1 MLKANTPNNRVASN
15 QAYMD
20 KFNSELADKCDNVK
34 VRVTSHNLSGIT
46 ETCKT
51 NDLSIFNGSRFM
63 QALDDVSV
71 SSSIIVVGTAREEF
85 LLLNKLTETTGCKVT
100 GSYDE
105 EISARYFDL
114 YCEKEGALLIN
125 LK

>member
-20 KFNSELADKCDNVK
+20 KFNSGLASKCDNVK
-34 VRVTSHNLSGIT
+34 VRAMSHNLKGVT
-46 ETCKT
+46 KTCKT

-71 SSSIIVVGTAREEF
+71 SSSIIVVGTEREDL
-85 LLLNKLTETTGCKVT
+85 LLLNKLRETTGCKIT
-100 GSYDE
+100 GSYNED
-105 EISARYFDL
+105 ISPRYFDL

>member
-1 MLKANTPNNRVASN
+1 MTTANNRVASN
-15 QAYMD
+15 QSYMD
-20 KFNSELADKCDNVK
+20 KFNSELSAKCDNTK
-34 VRVTSHNLSGIT
+34 VRAMSHNLNGVT

-71 SSSIIVVGTAREEF
+71 SSSIIVVGTEREEF
-85 LLLNKLTETTGCKVT
+85 LLLNKLRETTGCKIT

>member
-1 MLKANTPNNRVASN
+1 MLKSMTANNRVASN

-20 KFNSELADKCDNVK
+20 KFNSELASKCDNVK

-63 QALDDVSV
+63 QAVDDVSV
-71 SSSIIVVGTAREEF
+71 SSSIIVVGTEREEF
-85 LLLNKLTETTGCKVT
+85 FLLNKLREATGCKIT
-100 GSYDE
+100 GSYNEDM
-105 EISARYFDL
+105 SNYLFDL

>member
-1 MLKANTPNNRVASN
+1 MTTANNRVASN

-20 KFNSELADKCDNVK
+20 KFNAELADKCDNVK
-34 VRVTSHNLSGIT
+34 VRVMSHNLIGIT

-51 NDLSIFNGSRFM
+51 NDLSIFNGSKFM
-63 QALDDVSV
+63 QAVDDVSV
-71 SSSIIVVGTAREEF
+71 SSSIIVVGTEREEF
-85 LLLNKLTETTGCKVT
+85 LLLNKLTEATGCRIT

-105 EISARYFDL
+105 DISNYLFDL

>member
-1 MLKANTPNNRVASN
+1 MTTANNRVASN

-34 VRVTSHNLSGIT
+34 VEAWSHNLSGIT
-46 ETCKT
+46 ETCRT
-51 NDLSIFNGSRFM
+51 NDLSIFNGSSFM
-63 QALDDVSV
+63 QAADDVSV
-71 SSSIIVVGTAREEF
+71 SSSIIVVGTARENF
-85 LLLNKLTETTGCKVT
+85 LLLNKLTDDTGCKVT
-100 GSYDE
+100 GNYLE
-105 EISARYFDL
+105 EMTARYFDL

>member
-1 MLKANTPNNRVASN
+1 MTTANNRVASN

-34 VRVTSHNLSGIT
+34 VRAMSHNLIGIT

-63 QALDDVSV
+63 QAADDISV
-71 SSSIIVVGTAREEF
+71 SSSIIVVGTEREEF
-85 LLLNKLTETTGCKVT
+85 LLLNKLRDTTGCNIT

-105 EISARYFDL
+105 EISSRYFDL

>member
-20 KFNSELADKCDNVK
+20 KFNSELASKCDNVK
-34 VRVTSHNLSGIT
+34 VRVMSHNLKGVT
-46 ETCKT
+46 KTCKT

-71 SSSIIVVGTAREEF
+71 SSSIIVVGTEREEF
-85 LLLNKLTETTGCKVT
+85 LLLNKLRETTGCKIT

-105 EISARYFDL
+105 DISNYLFDL